1 MFSHLQMMLSNPWV
15 TFCQKHLCE
24 SSESGEA
31 VHCLWILTFV
41 IKEVFKDA
49 QSQQAGRDGTVLML
63 NTSLGSTVFKVKSKT
78 CVIPLLSGSM
88 EECENCSPEFF
99 NWT

>member
-1 MFSHLQMMLSNPWV
+1 M
-15 TFCQKHLCE
+15 
-24 SSESGEA
+24 
-31 VHCLWILTFV
+31 HCLWILTVV

-49 QSQQAGRDGTVLML
+49 QSQQAGRDDTVLML
-63 NTSLGSTVFKVKSKT
+63 NTSLGSSVFKVKNKMY
-78 CVIPLLSGSM
+78 VIPLLSGSM